1 MKTAMRDS
9 VAIWGVLGIPF
20 IIVYGSALHFA
31 FGWSGYWTP
40 VAIVAAVNE
49 SVWEHLKLAFWPGLL
64 WASLESWSGRLDA
77 ERYWAAKG
85 LALFVA
91 PLLIVSLFYG
101 YTSFIG
107 RNWLALDITIFV
119 IAVACSQLISIWLL
133 QSQALDKLRHMGI
146 GALIIQLAAF
156 STFTYFPPPFSIFED
171 TRNGMRGIPADAVP
185 LPMNHTGSG
194 SALNP

>member
-1 MKTAMRDS
+1 MRAS
-9 VAIWGVLGIPF
+9 AATWGLFGIPF
-20 IIVYGSALHFA
+20 IIVSGSALHFV
-31 FGWSGYWTP
+31 FGWSGHWKP

-64 WASLESWSGRLDA
+64 WAFLESWSVRSNAGRF
-77 ERYWAAKG
+77 WAAKG
-85 LALFVA
+85 LALVVA

-107 RNWLALDITIFV
+107 RNWLTLDITIFV
-119 IAVACSQLISIWLL
+119 IAVAGSQLISIWLL

-146 GALIIQLAAF
+146 GALIIQLTAF